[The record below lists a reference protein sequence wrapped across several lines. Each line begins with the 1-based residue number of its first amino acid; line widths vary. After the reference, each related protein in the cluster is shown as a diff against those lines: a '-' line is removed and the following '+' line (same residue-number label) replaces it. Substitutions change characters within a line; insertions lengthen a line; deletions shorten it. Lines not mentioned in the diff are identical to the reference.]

1 MPAQERVR
9 SDDRGQFVE
18 GFAAERLAL
27 EGQAAAL
34 VIVQENA
41 TLAELLS
48 QHLILSQQ
56 ILDRVLLVSVDP
68 NRPRWEAGAAR
79 AWAQSSWLT
88 RCSRREPGRKRLR
101 IGHLV

>member
-1 MPAQERVR
+1 MIPLAGDEFSMPAQERVR

-41 TLAELLS
+41 TLAEFFS

-68 NRPRWEAGAAR
+68 TGQDEK
-79 AWAQSSWLT
+79 QEL
-88 RCSRREPGRKRLR
+88 PGLEHEVH
-101 IGHLV
+101 G

>member
-27 EGQAAAL
+27 EGQAATL

-41 TLAELLS
+41 TLAELFS

-56 ILDRVLLVSVDP
+56 ILDRVLLMSVDP
-68 NRPRWEAGAAR
+68 TGQDEK
-79 AWAQSSWLT
+79 QEL
-88 RCSRREPGRKRLR
+88 PGLEHEVH
-101 IGHLV
+101 G